1 MSEHLPEAEPFRRV
15 MQNLDK
21 LEKGILSGNASV
33 NVNFGGISQWASLIL
48 SISIAVLLI
57 LSHFWWMLQHQAL
70 RSEMAEAQRD
80 AMDRQQSWIGVWA
93 QKVESLRAE
102 LRAEREKANGRN

>member
-48 SISIAVLLI
+48 SISLAVLLI
-57 LSHFWWMLQHQAL
+57 LSHFWWMLQYQAL
-70 RSEMAEAQRD
+70 RSEMAESQRD
-80 AMDRQQSWIGVWA
+80 AMDRQQSWVGVWA

-102 LRAEREKANGRN
+102 LRAEREKVK